1 MTKQEKQLLN
11 IKRRVK
17 RVAATSTIALGLA
30 TISLVTNIATNV
42 SAKKVEPVPTKGE
55 SVIEFVAE
63 ETTPKKPRYDATP
76 EELEIVARVI
86 QSEAQGEGYKGQILV
101 AQCILNTAEATGL
114 RPDAVVLQRNQYA
127 APAKCADESVKKAVQ
142 AVFIDGY
149 TITDEPIRYFYA
161 PKYTYSK
168 WHENSLCYVLTH
180 GGHRFFKAR

>member
-1 MTKQEKQLLN
+1 MTKHEKQLQ
-11 IKRRVK
+11 RRIK
-17 RVAATSTIALGLA
+17 RVAVVSVVSGILA
-30 TISLVTNIATNV
+30 TVSLATNIASSV
-42 SAKKVEPVPTKGE
+42 SAKKAEPTEPKA
-55 SVIEFVAE
+55 VAVKADVAKKA
-63 ETTPKKPRYDATP
+63 TTEKKPRYNATA
-76 EELEIVARVI
+76 EELEIVARVV
-86 QSEAQGEGYKGQILV
+86 QSEARGEGYEGQVLV

-180 GGHRFFKAR
+180 GGHRFFKAK